1 MIDALRSFVSPLKKY
16 TLMAKTAFITG
27 ISGQDGA
34 YLAKL
39 LLEKGYRVVGA
50 TRRTASINTLRLQY
64 LGVEKDVELIDFDLL
79 EFTNILRVIE
89 QTAPDEIYNLA
100 AQSFVGTSFEQPLLT
115 GNVNALGVTR
125 ILEAIR
131 TFGISSCRFY
141 QASTSELFGKVQTVP
156 QNEETSFH
164 PRSPYGVAKL
174 YSHWITVNYRESF
187 GLHCSSGILFNHES
201 PLRGVDFV
209 TRKITL
215 GLANIQAGNQE
226 FLELGNLDAQ
236 RDWGFA
242 GNYVEAMWLM
252 LQQAIPYDYVIAT
265 GKTHSIRKLIEL
277 AAPLYG
283 IEIEWSG
290 EGVDTVGTD
299 RKTGKAIIK
308 INPKYFRPAEV
319 DLLVGDSSKAKEK
332 LGWISK
338 TSFAELVEV
347 MAAADQKRVGDGQ
360 VNF

>member
-1 MIDALRSFVSPLKKY
+1 MG
-16 TLMAKTAFITG
+16 KTALITG

-50 TRRTASINTLRLQY
+50 TRRSASINTLRLQY
-64 LGVEKDVELIDFDLL
+64 LGIEKDVELVDFDLL

-89 QTAPDEIYNLA
+89 KTAPDEIYNLA
-100 AQSFVGTSFEQPLLT
+100 AQSFVSTSFEQPLFT
-115 GNVNALGVTR
+115 GNVNAIGVTR
-125 ILEAIR
+125 ILEAMR
-131 TFGISSCRFY
+131 TFGMTNCRYY
-141 QASTSELFGKVQTVP
+141 QASSSELFGKVEAVP
-156 QNEETSFH
+156 QNETTSFH

-174 YSHWITVNYRESF
+174 YGHWITVNYREAF
-187 GLHCSSGILFNHES
+187 GFHCSSGILFNHES
-201 PLRGVDFV
+201 PLRGGEFV

-252 LQQAIPYDYVIAT
+252 LQQDDADDYVIAT
-265 GKTHSIRKLIEL
+265 GKTHSIRKFIDT

-283 IEIEWSG
+283 MDIEWSG
-290 EGVDTVGTD
+290 EGKETVGTD
-299 RKTGKAIIK
+299 RKTGKEIIK
-308 INPKYFRPAEV
+308 INPKFFRPAEV
-319 DLLVGDSSKAKEK
+319 DLLVGDSSKAKQK
-332 LGWISK
+332 LGWYSK
-338 TSFAELVEV
+338 TSFTQLVEM
-347 MAAADQKRVGDGQ
+347 MAAADQRRVGDDQ